1 VAIRMQS
8 PSARHIR
15 RGRRTGRRRGTVGGF
30 TLIELLVVIS
40 IIAILVSLTLPALGK
55 VRETSRRL
63 KCMTNLK
70 GFGVAFTLYM
80 NENKEK
86 LPYVMPF
93 HNENFPDNPNDP
105 QLLDIMEGYMDVKAP
120 YTNEQGVLVVTEPFL
135 CPSDSGEDAGRETG
149 LSYEYWAGGLML
161 LREIFADDRNPGGTV
176 TLFYEGNPR
185 FPVMA
190 DSQPWHTGGPK
201 YDQNA
206 LYFGDWRVDWLDLN
220 PEDELPEGIPIP
232 PGP

>member
-1 VAIRMQS
+1 MVQS
-8 PSARHIR
+8 MRACVPDS
-15 RGRRTGRRRGTVGGF
+15 GKRRRALVTPPARGF

-70 GFGVAFTLYM
+70 GFGVAFQIYM
-80 NENKEK
+80 NENKER
-86 LPYVMPF
+86 LPYVLPF
-93 HNENFPDNPNDP
+93 HNANFPSNPSDP
-105 QLLDIMEGYMDVKAP
+105 QLLDILEGYMDVKPP
-120 YTNEQGVLVVTEPFL
+120 YYNEQGVLVVTEPFL
-135 CPSDSGEDAGRETG
+135 CPSDFDDDAGRETG

-161 LREIFADDRNPGGTV
+161 LREFFADDRNPGGTV
-176 TLFYEGNPR
+176 SLFYEGNPK

-190 DSQPWHTGGPK
+190 DARPWHKGGPK

-206 LYFGDWRVDWLDLN
+206 LYFGDWHVDWLDLN
-220 PEDELPEGIPIP
+220 PDDELPEGIPLP
-232 PGP
+232 PG